1 LAGLRGEAVIEAAYL
16 VASQSLQRLREE
28 AANRDED
35 EVLEVQPAEVYE
47 FVICK
52 SYLQDSPPSSTQ
64 RMGKCVI
71 CGKKGPLGMECSRCV
86 EDSGGRYL

>member
-1 LAGLRGEAVIEAAYL
+1 MHSDDQEELEAVHTAEDEVLEDPEVRWTLAALRGYAVIEAAYL

-35 EVLEVQPAEVYE
+35 EVLEVQPAEVYG

-52 SYLQDSPPSSTQ
+52 SYLQDSPPS
-64 RMGKCVI
+64 C
-71 CGKKGPLGMECSRCV
+71 
-86 EDSGGRYL
+86 

>member
-1 LAGLRGEAVIEAAYL
+1 MNRRSQGHATLAGLRGEAVIEAAYL
-16 VASQSLQRLREE
+16 VASQSLRRLREE

-52 SYLQDSPPSSTQ
+52 SYLQDSPPS
-64 RMGKCVI
+64 C
-71 CGKKGPLGMECSRCV
+71 
-86 EDSGGRYL
+86 